1 MQSDCLSFTVFL
13 LVDPGVPY
21 LIEAK
26 DCFLAETRD
35 RLKKRGSKGESYD
48 DIPHPAGGISFMKH
62 FYVDMIF

>member
-48 DIPHPAGGISFMKH
+48 DIIARLLDLDEDVKK
-62 FYVDMIF
+62 